1 MRMVEEQEN
10 MRVPEELVPYCPACG
25 EPMSMNLRCDDTFVE
40 DGSWHEASLRYA
52 EFIRRTSGKKV
63 LFLELGVGMN
73 TPVIIK
79 HPFWRMT
86 AENSDAFYLSINLEN
101 SLCPGEI
108 RNRALCIRVDISSVI

>member
-1 MRMVEEQEN
+1 MRMVEKQEN

-40 DGSWHEASLRYA
+40 DGSWHETSLRYA

-73 TPVIIK
+73 TSVIIK
-79 HPFWRMT
+79 YPFWRMT
-86 AENSDAFYLSINLEN
+86 AENSDAF
-101 SLCPGEI
+101 
-108 RNRALCIRVDISSVI
+108 

>member
-1 MRMVEEQEN
+1 MRMVEKQEN

-40 DGSWHEASLRYA
+40 DGSCHEASLRYA

-86 AENSDAFYLSINLEN
+86 PKIPMRFT
-101 SLCPGEI
+101 
-108 RNRALCIRVDISSVI
+108 

>member
-10 MRVPEELVPYCPACG
+10 MRVLEELVPYCAACR

-73 TPVIIK
+73 TLVIIK

-86 AENSDAFYLSINLEN
+86 AENSDAFYLASIL
-101 SLCPGEI
+101 
-108 RNRALCIRVDISSVI
+108 RISFVLVKSGIGRFVLGQTSVR

>member
-1 MRMVEEQEN
+1 
-10 MRVPEELVPYCPACG
+10 
-25 EPMSMNLRCDDTFVE
+25 
-40 DGSWHEASLRYA
+40 
-52 EFIRRTSGKKV
+52 
-63 LFLELGVGMN
+63 MN

-101 SLCPGEI
+101 SLCPDEI

>member
-1 MRMVEEQEN
+1 MRMVEKQEN

-40 DGSWHEASLRYA
+40 DGSCLEASLRYA

-79 HPFWRMT
+79 HQFWRMT
-86 AENSDAFYLSINLEN
+86 AKNSDAFYLSINLEN
-101 SLCPGEI
+101 SLCPDEI
-108 RNRALCIRVDISSVI
+108 RNRALCIRADISSAI

>member
-40 DGSWHEASLRYA
+40 DGSWREASLGYA

-73 TPVIIK
+73 TSVIIK
-79 HPFWRMT
+79 YPFWRMT
-86 AENSDAFYLSINLEN
+86 AENSDAF
-101 SLCPGEI
+101 
-108 RNRALCIRVDISSVI
+108 